1 MSRAFKLLVP
11 ALAAVLALG
20 VGTATA
26 TKVVSGRSLKNGTV
40 TERKLSPSVRNK
52 LNAAGPQGVPGPQGP
67 QGLQGPPGTASP
79 SVVSAVANIT
89 GISPLALG
97 STATILTLSSPPGA
111 GSGPI
116 AVNGPTRLLITAQV
130 NAFKTTSDASKF
142 ARIHCQLSQEG
153 IAGPG
158 LIGRQVEASMAP
170 VSVGA
175 VLTSLSL
182 VGSLDVDSGQHNV
195 GIRCEAS
202 TAGSNTGVSFQSA
215 SINVVAVPR

>member
-1 MSRAFKLLVP
+1 MSKAFKLLVP

-26 TKVVSGRSLKNGTV
+26 TKVISGRSIKNGTV
-40 TERKLSPSVRNK
+40 TERKLAPAVRDK

-67 QGLQGPPGTASP
+67 QGLPGAAAP
-79 SVVSAVANIT
+79 SVGSAVANTTAIN
-89 GISPLALG
+89 PLALG
-97 STATILTLSSPPGA
+97 STATILTLSSPPGS

-116 AVNGPTRLLITAQV
+116 AVNGPTRLMITAQV
-130 NAFKTTSDASKF
+130 NAFKTTSDATKF
-142 ARIHCQLSQEG
+142 ARIHCQLFQDQ

-158 LIGRQVEASMAP
+158 TIGRNVEVSLGP

-175 VLTSLSL
+175 VLASLSL
-182 VGSLDVDSGQHNV
+182 VGSVDVDSGQHDV
-195 GIRCEAS
+195 GILCQAS
-202 TAGSNTGVSFQSA
+202 AAGSNTGVSFQSA